1 MRAYRYKEKAGV
13 VQPALSFLTSPQIER
28 LTLWLDMG
36 RVRRLL
42 RFSLADG
49 ERRKSRKPAP
59 LPTQC
64 SSKTRTLSRGYC
76 IERCRLVC
84 WGGLLRTG
92 LAPHN
97 GGMPIREDNASASA
111 RSSWESFLHRPPLLL
126 DRAMVEPCVAGK
138 RVLITGAGGWIGSA
152 LAHAVAEFQP
162 ERIVLLEA
170 AERNLYELELALRRL
185 PVSTHYVLGS
195 VSDPTLLTEIFR
207 RFRPHVVYH
216 AAAFKHVPM
225 MEQNP
230 FAAIENNTIGTN
242 LLAQAALDQG
252 TEQLILLSTD
262 KAVDPVSIMGASKRL
277 AELILLARMGM
288 GTRMTSVRL
297 GNVFGSAGSIVPLF
311 RKQIQS
317 GGPVTVTDPDVRR
330 YFITREDAVTLL
342 LMAASMEHAQGI
354 LVPQLGE
361 PVLVRTV
368 AEYLIAE
375 ASIGRELAI
384 VFTHLR
390 PGDKM
395 CEALLSGRESYTALP
410 GSPLRS
416 ITSPAIPAQVLD
428 EILQQLQQAI
438 RERSLQRLLTSV
450 LRALPDYQPSAVIKT
465 ALAAES
471 GE

>member
-1 MRAYRYKEKAGV
+1 MAGYGKSPSVAAILLGRRRAEEIAKTRAPPPPSAPGN
-13 VQPALSFLTSPQIER
+13 PR
-28 LTLWLDMG
+28 TLA
-36 RVRRLL
+36 RVLCRKMQGSVLGW
-42 RFSLADG
+42 SLAD
-49 ERRKSRKPAP
+49 KP
-59 LPTQC
+59 L
-64 SSKTRTLSRGYC
+64 
-76 IERCRLVC
+76 
-84 WGGLLRTG
+84 
-92 LAPHN
+92 PHN

-126 DRAMVEPCVAGK
+126 DRAMVEPWLAGK

-152 LAHAVAEFQP
+152 LTHAVAEFKP

-195 VSDPTLLTEIFR
+195 VSDPNLLTEIFR

-230 FAAIENNTIGTN
+230 FAAIENNTIATSF
-242 LLAQAALDQG
+242 LTQAALDHG
-252 TEQLILLSTD
+252 IEQLILVSTD

-277 AELILLARMGM
+277 AELVLLAKMGM
-288 GTRMTSVRL
+288 GTRMKSIRL

-375 ASIGRELAI
+375 GSTGRELAI

-395 CEALLSGRESYTALP
+395 CEALLSGRESYTALA

-416 ITSPAIPAQVLD
+416 ITSPAISAQVLD
-428 EILQQLQQAI
+428 EILQQLQQAT
-438 RERSLQRLLTSV
+438 RERDRKSV
-450 LRALPDYQPSAVIKT
+450 V
-465 ALAAES
+465 
-471 GE
+471 